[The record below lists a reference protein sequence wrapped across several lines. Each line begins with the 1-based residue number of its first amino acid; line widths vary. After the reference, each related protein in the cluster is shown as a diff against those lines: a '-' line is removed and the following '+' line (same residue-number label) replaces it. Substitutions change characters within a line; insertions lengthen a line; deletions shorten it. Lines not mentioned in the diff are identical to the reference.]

1 MVSRAQYDQQP
12 SSVLNNQTRPFGSLS
27 FAVVLT
33 LQGPLS
39 YDYHYRITN
48 ARLYFITPFPATYA
62 GYEKYDRRARCAYEL
77 LMEVG
82 QYIGLSAYDK
92 QAIRALGELL
102 LDVFRQRGLPNGEY
116 ITLYLNRLG

>member
-1 MVSRAQYDQQP
+1 MVSRGQYDQP
-12 SSVLNNQTRPFGSLS
+12 SPSVLNNETRPFGSSS

-48 ARLYFITPFPATYA
+48 SRVYLSTPFPATHAEYQ
-62 GYEKYDRRARCAYEL
+62 KYDRRARCAYEL

-82 QYIGLSAYDK
+82 QYIGLSDYDK
-92 QAIRALGELL
+92 QEIRALGELL
-102 LDVFRQRGLPNGEY
+102 LDVFLQRGLPNAEY
-116 ITLYLNRLG
+116 IRLYLNR